1 MHGWGLGLPFPCVF
15 LLLTTMW
22 SCHLY
27 QYPISCCHHCII
39 RIFLLFSFRQKTT
52 KANHA
57 CAYSKRNNERLR
69 RCWWLRYG
77 KIENQVQHEI
87 GPQSY
92 LLSPFQ
98 IIGRLL
104 FWPWVWLLV
113 LFKNLRKISLLLL
126 WLALSIQRFSGVAW
140 IREQRPEASWF
151 VCGKEDLFFY
161 YS

>member
-98 IIGRLL
+98 IIGRLTFL
-104 FWPWVWLLV
+104 TLSLTTCFIQKFAQNITSFVV
-113 LFKNLRKISLLLL
+113 ACFINTYIFFKNNLNLTMFAQIFR
-126 WLALSIQRFSGVAW
+126 
-140 IREQRPEASWF
+140 
-151 VCGKEDLFFY
+151 
-161 YS
+161 